1 MVRYALFRTPP
12 IPVYD
17 STGVYSDLPAYP
29 GFFGDG
35 YNPVSLANKT
45 DNKQNQYR
53 VFTNF
58 YVEYRITKNLRFKS
72 DIGLD
77 AIITD
82 EKRFDENYGTN
93 LRVNN
98 PSRLTVSS
106 STNMLQLL

>member
-1 MVRYALFRTPP
+1 MDTPGNGGSVVRYALFRTPP

-17 STGVYSDLPAYP
+17 STDVYSDLPAYP

-58 YVEYRITKNLRFKS
+58 YVEYRLPKI
-72 DIGLD
+72 
-77 AIITD
+77 
-82 EKRFDENYGTN
+82 
-93 LRVNN
+93 
-98 PSRLTVSS
+98 
-106 STNMLQLL
+106 